1 MSIPPVKRSPSV
13 NLGSLPAFQCYDCRG
28 CGECCRG
35 YLAIN
40 VTPAER
46 ERIEAQG
53 WGSDPALQ
61 GQPLFTRRGG
71 VDYLAHRADG
81 SCVFLDG
88 ENRCR
93 IHAKFGEP
101 AKPLTCRLYPF
112 GFVPAGKEAKVDLRF
127 DCPAAA
133 ENDGR
138 PLSAHKGALSELL
151 ALAAPKGLR
160 DIPVPPLLHGA
171 AMDWPRLQRITR
183 AFETLL
189 QDGRLN
195 LTQRVA
201 CAVNLAAALD
211 NSRIA
216 GLESR
221 ELDDLLAK
229 ASAKLIDAG
238 QDELPRVPP
247 DIAALAMFRQLL
259 TVYGRRDR
267 ANAKERLWERFKVSV
282 AMARGRGAVP
292 PLRPE
297 LPAVGFADLEIAF
310 GVPDGEAAAVLTR
323 YYRMRLWS
331 MSFCGRA
338 FYNRPFLDGLNALWL
353 TYPLILWFA
362 RLFAAGEGKAALE
375 RSHVERALTIVDH
388 QHGRTP
394 LLDVRAERYR
404 QASLCERS
412 TLRSLVIWYGT

>member
-1 MSIPPVKRSPSV
+1 MSIPPVKRGPSV
-13 NLGSLPAFQCYDCRG
+13 HLGSLPAFQCYDCRG

-61 GQPLFTRRGG
+61 GQPLFTQRGG
-71 VDYLAHRADG
+71 THYLAHRADG
-81 SCVFLDG
+81 GCVFLDE

-112 GFVPAGKEAKVDLRF
+112 GFVPAGREAKVDLRF

-138 PLSAHKGALSELL
+138 PLSVHKGALSELL
-151 ALAAPKGLR
+151 ALAIPKGMH
-160 DIPVPPLLHGA
+160 DIPAPPLLQGA
-171 AMDWPRLQRITR
+171 EMDWPRLQRITR
-183 AFETLL
+183 AFEALL
-189 QDGRLN
+189 QDERLN
-195 LTQRVA
+195 LTQRMA
-201 CAVNLAAALD
+201 CGVNLAAALD
-211 NSRIA
+211 NPRIA
-216 GLESR
+216 VLDVKGLDE
-221 ELDDLLAK
+221 LLAK
-229 ASAKLIDAG
+229 ASTKLTEAG
-238 QDELPRVPP
+238 LDELPRVPP
-247 DIAALAMFRQLL
+247 DTATQAMFRQLL

-267 ANAKERLWERFKVSV
+267 ANTKERLWERLKTSIS
-282 AMARGRGAVP
+282 MARGKGIVP
-292 PLRPE
+292 PLRPD
-297 LPAVGFADLEIAF
+297 LPAVGFADLEITF
-310 GVPDGEAAAVLTR
+310 GVPEGEAAAALLR
-323 YYRMRLWS
+323 YYRLRLWS

-338 FYNRPFLDGLNALWL
+338 FYNRPYLDGLNALWL

-375 RSHVERALTIVDH
+375 RAHVERALSIIDH

-412 TLRSLVIWYGT
+412 TLRSLVIWYGS

>member
-1 MSIPPVKRSPSV
+1 MSIPPVKRGPSV
-13 NLGSLPAFQCYDCRG
+13 SLGSLPAFQCYDCRG

-40 VTPAER
+40 VTTEER

-53 WGSDPALQ
+53 WGSDPDLQ
-61 GQPLFTRRGG
+61 GQPLFTRRNGT
-71 VDYLAHRADG
+71 DYLAHRADG
-81 SCVFLDG
+81 SCVFLD
-88 ENRCR
+88 EQNRCR

-138 PLSAHKGALSELL
+138 PLSVHKGALSELL
-151 ALAAPKGLR
+151 ALAVPKGIR
-160 DIPVPPLLHGA
+160 DIPAPPLLHGA

-183 AFETLL
+183 AFENLL

-201 CAVNLAAALD
+201 CGVNLAAALD
-211 NSRIA
+211 NPRIA
-216 GLESR
+216 GLEQR

-229 ASAKLIDAG
+229 ASAKLTEAG
-238 QDELPRVPP
+238 LDEVPRVPP
-247 DIAALAMFRQLL
+247 VAGAQAMFRQLL

-267 ANAKERLWERFKVSV
+267 ANVKERLWERLKTSL
-282 AMARGRGAVP
+282 AMARGKGIVP
-292 PLRPE
+292 PLRPD
-297 LPAVGFADLEIAF
+297 LPAVGFADLEITF
-310 GVPDGEAAAVLTR
+310 GVPEGEAAAALVR
-323 YYRMRLWS
+323 YYRLRLWS

-338 FYNRPFLDGLNALWL
+338 FYGRPYLDGLNALWL

-362 RLFAAGEGKAALE
+362 RLIAAGEGKAALE
-375 RSHVERALTIVDH
+375 CPHVERALAIVDH

-394 LLDVRAERYR
+394 LLDVRAERFR

-412 TLRSLVIWYGT
+412 TLRSLVIWYGM